1 MAMTQDDTLQTRE
14 TPLQEDASLRQQ
26 SAALNASHAI
36 HSHPPSVLN
45 SQWFKELQKQYQ
57 VVTDSFRDAVYIVD
71 TQGEIVFCNV
81 ALSVITGH
89 AVEELLGR
97 PSTDLYPPTIRPL
110 FLERRAQLFSGHP
123 VSPLLEAMICKKDGS
138 LLPVELS
145 VTSLLHEGQLTGRIV
160 ILRDLTERKQAE
172 EKFRA
177 LLEFAP
183 DAMVIVNTDGAITL
197 VNTQA
202 ERLFGYSRHEL
213 LGQCIDILVPKRFRP
228 IHLVHRRQYVAA
240 PGLRLMGSGRDLYGR
255 HKNGREIPI
264 EVSLSPL
271 QTVDGLLILS
281 AIRDLTE
288 RQRIQEALQIAY
300 DEMEQHV
307 AERTAA
313 LQQANAQLQAEV
325 IQRQQAREL
334 LMHTNDELRRSNQE
348 LEQFAYATSHDLQEP
363 LRSVANFTER
373 FAAHYAGQ
381 LDPKAKKYMGYIV
394 DGVTRMQGLIKDLLT
409 YSRVAREAPQ
419 ESTDTEAVFK
429 TVLAN
434 LEATLRECQGVVT
447 HDPLPI
453 VQANPLQMGQLLQ
466 NLIGNALKFRG
477 ATPPRV
483 HIHVT
488 QTPQAWQFAVQD
500 NGIGIDPKYAK
511 RIFGI
516 FQRLHTRTE
525 YSGTGIGLAICQKIV
540 ERQGGR
546 IWVESHPGQGATF
559 YFTIPCGNTD
569 MAREAV

>member
-1 MAMTQDDTLQTRE
+1 MAMTQDDILKTRV
-14 TPLQEDASLRQQ
+14 TPLQEVASLQQ
-26 SAALNASHAI
+26 QNVALDPSHAI
-36 HSHPPSVLN
+36 PSHPPSVLN

-57 VVTDSFRDAVYIVD
+57 VVTDSFRDAVFIVD

-81 ALSVITGH
+81 ALSVITGYS
-89 AVEELLGR
+89 VEELLGR
-97 PSTDLYPPTIRPL
+97 QSTDLYPPAIRPL
-110 FLERRAQLFSGHP
+110 FLERRAQLFSGQP
-123 VSPLLEAMICKKDGS
+123 VPPLMEAMICRKDGS
-138 LLPVELS
+138 LVPVELS
-145 VTSLLHEGQLTGRIV
+145 VTSLMHEEQITGRIV
-160 ILRDLTERKQAE
+160 ILRNLTERKQAE

-183 DAMVIVNTDGAITL
+183 DAMVIVNADGAIAL

-213 LGQCIDILVPKRFRP
+213 LGQSVDILVPKRFRP
-228 IHLVHRRQYVAA
+228 THLMHRRQYVAA
-240 PGLRLMGSGRDLYGR
+240 PGARLMGSGRDLYGR
-255 HKNGREIPI
+255 HKDGREIPI

-271 QTVDGLLILS
+271 QTADGLLILS

-288 RQRIQEALQIAY
+288 RQHIQETLQQAY
-300 DEMEQHV
+300 DEMEQRV

-313 LQQANAQLQAEV
+313 LQQANEQLQAEIV
-325 IQRQQAREL
+325 QRQQARVL
-334 LMHTNDELRRSNQE
+334 QMRANDELRRSNQE

-381 LDPKAKKYMGYIV
+381 LDPKAEKYMGYIV
-394 DGVTRMQGLIKDLLT
+394 DGVSRMQVLIKDLLT
-409 YSRVAREAPQ
+409 YSRVTREAPQ
-419 ESTDTEAVFK
+419 ESTDMEAVLK

-434 LEATLRECQGVVT
+434 LEAALREYKGVVT

-453 VQANPLQMGQLLQ
+453 VQANPLQMGQVLQ

-477 ATPPRV
+477 ATPPHV

-500 NGIGIDPKYAK
+500 NGIGIDPKYAE

-525 YSGTGIGLAICQKIV
+525 YPGTGIGLAICQKII

-546 IWVESHPGQGATF
+546 IWVASRPSQGSTF
-559 YFTIPCGNTD
+559 YFTIPC
-569 MAREAV
+569 